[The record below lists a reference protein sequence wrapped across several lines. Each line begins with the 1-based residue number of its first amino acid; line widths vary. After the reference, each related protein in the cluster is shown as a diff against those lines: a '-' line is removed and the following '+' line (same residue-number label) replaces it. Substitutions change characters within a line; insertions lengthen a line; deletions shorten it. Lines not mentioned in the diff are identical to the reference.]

1 MSNQQEDY
9 EYHLRKQ
16 EAEFER
22 ERTASAIA
30 FGMRFIA
37 TEIASCL
44 DDKAYR
50 VVMDGLDKKIHEY
63 LLNAG
68 YVKDSK

>member
-1 MSNQQEDY
+1 MSNQQEEY
-9 EYHLRKQ
+9 EYRLRIQ

-22 ERTASAIA
+22 ERTATAIA
-30 FGMRFIA
+30 FGMKHIA
-37 TEIASCL
+37 TQIAGYL

-50 VVMDGLDKKIHEY
+50 VVMDGLDKKIHNY